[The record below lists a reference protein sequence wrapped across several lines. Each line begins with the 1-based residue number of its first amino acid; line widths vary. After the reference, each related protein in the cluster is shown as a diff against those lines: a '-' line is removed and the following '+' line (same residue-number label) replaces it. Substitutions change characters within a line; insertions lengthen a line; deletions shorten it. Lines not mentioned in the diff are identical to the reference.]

1 MSARP
6 GGAAEPYAGVWL
18 HGLMVAE
25 GDGAFSSGMMFG
37 RPLGLMHYSRSV
49 NPRKCAVRGE
59 RLSRHDYGRS
69 IHNLRL
75 TGGGEYA
82 MPCGRESPW
91 GCEPRLLHFFF
102 RRSTAE
108 RLAENSYTTAEK
120 RAKLVNSTRRLIE
133 AQRVSAASET
143 VACGREAGRLRQSIC
158 RLAPAPIHT
167 SVVDALR
174 KRWAGRAVPASFGR
188 ALASLEPLDLR
199 KPWMNHCFVHV
210 HGVKHSGTGLS
221 RLAALQAWP
230 QASKQAGSSRRRNN
244 PEEEG
249 QHMQDVL
256 PSVRDRDK
264 STCLPADATDIR
276 FSHYVCPLL
285 LRLPTA
291 NATKRLWESWA
302 WHWDVNRTILVQKS
316 PSLEILLLDRLLP
329 QRSHHIVT
337 LRHPF
342 GHHSGHH
349 PTINTAT
356 ERLEHWVAS
365 WAYAL
370 RQLASLDRYA
380 VVRYEAIV
388 LDASGVAEQL
398 RAWLTRVGAPGCGAT
413 SERRGRRLE
422 VRHKH
427 GGFARGK
434 ANVTYDAHLVWAS
447 PEKAASSC
455 VTEGD
460 GCVALAKRVG
470 SVAEALGY
478 DVLRPKHSDVSRSI
492 VFAGGAGG
500 HRVPTEL
507 VDRFT
512 ELSRQ
517 LGFGAWPSKLGY
529 AFSD

>member
-1 MSARP
+1 MQQ
-6 GGAAEPYAGVWL
+6 VW
-18 HGLMVAE
+18 
-25 GDGAFSSGMMFG
+25 
-37 RPLGLMHYSRSV
+37 
-49 NPRKCAVRGE
+49 
-59 RLSRHDYGRS
+59 
-69 IHNLRL
+69 
-75 TGGGEYA
+75 
-82 MPCGRESPW
+82 
-91 GCEPRLLHFFF
+91 
-102 RRSTAE
+102 
-108 RLAENSYTTAEK
+108 
-120 RAKLVNSTRRLIE
+120 
-133 AQRVSAASET
+133 
-143 VACGREAGRLRQSIC
+143 
-158 RLAPAPIHT
+158 
-167 SVVDALR
+167 
-174 KRWAGRAVPASFGR
+174 
-188 ALASLEPLDLR
+188 
-199 KPWMNHCFVHV
+199 
-210 HGVKHSGTGLS
+210 
-221 RLAALQAWP
+221 
-230 QASKQAGSSRRRNN
+230 
-244 PEEEG
+244 
-249 QHMQDVL
+249 

-264 STCLPADATDIR
+264 STCLPADATNIR
-276 FSHYVCPLL
+276 LSHYVCPLL

-342 GHHSGHH
+342 GHHSVHH
-349 PTINTAT
+349 PTINTAV

-398 RAWLTRVGAPGCGAT
+398 RTWLTRVGAPGCGAT
-413 SERRGRRLE
+413 SDRRGRRLE

-470 SVAEALGY
+470 PVAEALGY

-492 VFAGGAGG
+492 VFAGGAVG
-500 HRVPTEL
+500 HRVPAEL
-507 VDRFT
+507 VVRFT
-512 ELSRQ
+512 DLSRK
-517 LGFGAWPSKLGY
+517 LGFGAWPSKIGY
-529 AFSD
+529 ALSD